1 MHHRSTPWLKSCQL
15 PTCRQR
21 GCEVRS
27 LLAVTANHRRCR
39 DVPGCDATAHDSWA
53 RRVEA
58 TLPLPRVPRDPYR
71 RYPALAIRGTGP
83 SSRATPAGVEGTAH
97 SRSVSSSG
105 ISASVPR
112 SPTYLTKQVSS
123 NSGNALRVVAHSES
137 AVLGQQRDLRERR
150 RRELLDWLWL
160 LPADCRIPYHMLAIL
175 CHSIRTMQQ
184 HATDSND
191 RGLDH
196 YAVVVLE
203 IRQEIQWLARAELVA
218 RECRWPE
225 EPDVPEA
232 PHGLLSHGNRARSRT
247 PQQHVDELRS
257 RSGSNQ
263 CHASEQLRPSL
274 RECDG

>member
-160 LPADCRIPYHMLAIL
+160 LAC
-175 CHSIRTMQQ
+175 IRLPDTVP
-184 HATDSND
+184 HARDPLPLDQDNATTRD
-191 RGLDH
+191 RL
-196 YAVVVLE
+196 
-203 IRQEIQWLARAELVA
+203 Q
-218 RECRWPE
+218 
-225 EPDVPEA
+225 
-232 PHGLLSHGNRARSRT
+232 
-247 PQQHVDELRS
+247 
-257 RSGSNQ
+257 
-263 CHASEQLRPSL
+263 
-274 RECDG
+274 